1 MSELRYS
8 GDAALD
14 RYEKLILLKND
25 LKKECFQLEQ
35 EHTREFGK
43 EVLEIFHLQIE
54 CARKVKAI
62 EFCQT
67 YLNRGE
73 DPDGEALQQYV
84 QQETQELTE
93 HLHAM
98 QRTYEYAKNSTE
110 VSAEDLDTIKTIY
123 RGIAKQIHPDIHP
136 ELAEQEE
143 LRDLWNQVNTAYQ
156 CNDLEQLK
164 ELELLVSVILSG
176 LSEQKIT
183 VEIPDVEERIKK
195 LEWEIREIRSKEPY
209 QYRNLF
215 SKPALVEEKHRDLQR
230 QAEEYRQYSTQL
242 EDRLNAILP
251 EGSFLFWSDEWWG
264 NTGW

>member
-8 GDAALD
+8 RDAALD

-62 EFCQT
+62 EFCQA

-84 QQETQELTE
+84 ELETQALAV

-98 QRTYEYAKNSTE
+98 QRTYENAKNTGE
-110 VSAEDLDTIKTIY
+110 VSAEDLKTIRTIY

-136 ELAEQEE
+136 ELAGTEGLQ
-143 LRDLWNQVNTAYQ
+143 DLWNQVNTAYQ
-156 CNDLEQLK
+156 CNDLEELK
-164 ELELLVSVILSG
+164 ELDVLVSVILSG
-176 LSEQKIT
+176 LSEQKAA
-183 VEIPDVEERIKK
+183 VDIPDVEEKIKK
-195 LEWEIREIRSKEPY
+195 LEWEIREIRSGEPY

-215 SKPALVEEKHRDLQR
+215 SNPELVREKHLDLQK
-230 QAEEYRQYSTQL
+230 QADEYRQYSAQL
-242 EDRLNAILP
+242 DDRLSSVLP
-251 EGSFLFWSDEWWG
+251 EGSFLFWSDEWRG
-264 NTGW
+264 EA